1 MEEKDLV
8 IEEVACEHLVRDR
21 WIDFRRSDYR
31 FPDGRVFGPYY
42 TYSRRDYA
50 VIVAS
55 DEEGRFLCVRQFR
68 PGLRQVTT
76 EFPAGGLERKD
87 GEPYTLEKA
96 LAAAKR
102 ELREETGLTAEN
114 WVHLTDLNTTPGF
127 CDELISIYLA
137 TGLTRG
143 DDDPDEDEFLNIV
156 RMPLHELVGMARRGE
171 IEDGKTMVGLLLAE
185 KQLKEARHG
194 V

>member
-1 MEEKDLV
+1 MINDEALVEKTVKEERVFDGKVVKVHLLDVTLPNGRPAV
-8 IEEVACEHLVRDR
+8 REVVRHRGASAVVPVDADSMVTLVRQ
-21 WIDFRRSDYR
+21 YR
-31 FPDGRVFGPYY
+31 AAVGRVLLE
-42 TYSRRDYA
+42 
-50 VIVAS
+50 I
-55 DEEGRFLCVRQFR
+55 
-68 PGLRQVTT
+68 
-76 EFPAGGLERKD
+76 PAGKLDFE
-87 GEPYTLEKA
+87 GEDR
-96 LAAAKR
+96 LAAARR
-102 ELREETGLTAEN
+102 ELREETGLSADG
-114 WVHLTDLNTTPGF
+114 WVHLTDMITSPGF
-127 CDELISIYLA
+127 CDEKISIYLA